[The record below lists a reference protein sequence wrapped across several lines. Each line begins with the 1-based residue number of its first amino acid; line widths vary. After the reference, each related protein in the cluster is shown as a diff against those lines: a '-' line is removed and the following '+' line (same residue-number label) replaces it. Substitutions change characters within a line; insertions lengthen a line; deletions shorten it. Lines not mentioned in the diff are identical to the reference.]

1 MSLVEELEN
10 SIDIV
15 DLVSKYT
22 KLKKAGANY
31 KCNCPFP
38 GHNEKTPS
46 FMVSPAKQLAYCF
59 GCHKWGWPLK
69 FIMDIENCE
78 FKEAINILA
87 QITWKQI
94 SWFNTEK
101 FETNRN
107 MYSLYK
113 DASNYYKQTLKK
125 YPEVLKYLSDRGINN
140 ETIEKF
146 HFWYSDSGL
155 ALYNYLREK
164 WYDDNMIYESKIFV
178 DIKTRKDKF
187 INRVIFPIQNLRWD
201 FIAFT
206 ARIIWVW
213 EPKYLNSPASEY
225 YDKSAILYWLYTAKN
240 EITKK
245 DFVIITEWQMDTI
258 SMQAAGFLNTVAVS
272 GSALTEKHLSILK
285 RLTHKLYLCFDSDSA
300 WEKATKLALE
310 IIKNKWFEVKIILL
324 PNWKDPD
331 DIIKSGADFSN
342 YVQNALSPIWYYIN
356 KSNFDLNS
364 LEDKKKLLNELLI
377 IIKSFSDNLEKDYYL
392 KEIVK
397 KLDFRESIVYD
408 SFNKIRIE
416 KEEKKEDNTKKTN
429 FTNEELAIWYII
441 YDEKTKDVIK
451 NNLFFK
457 EQLGSDLELLLENK
471 LDFDKISLEKKDK
484 YKAISM
490 MIESENEAKTEENIK
505 ENIEKLINHINTG
518 NYKNIVLDLKNK
530 MENWDVDAFKR
541 YSETISLAKKH
552 WIK

>member
-113 DASNYYKQTLKK
+113 DASNYYKQALKK
-125 YPEVLKYLSDRGINN
+125 YPEVLKYLFDRWISN

-187 INRVIFPIQNLRWD
+187 INRIIFPIQNLRWD
-201 FIAFT
+201 FVAFT
-206 ARIIWVW
+206 ARIIWAW